1 MARVVSIATDLML
14 ASRVDA
20 GLTAA
25 GHHVVLAQSVEGA
38 PLDEAELI
46 VADLDVAD
54 PEALAATGVPTLG
67 YYSHV
72 DVDTKARADAAGLA
86 QVVPRSR
93 MSRELP
99 DLVAALLADQPG
111 CQRRLTCRGRR
122 RSARRAASAAVRGT
136 SPRPTI
142 PSAPIP

>member
-25 GHHVVLAQSVEGA
+25 GHHVVLARSVAGA
-38 PLDEAELI
+38 PLDEAEVI
-46 VADLDVAD
+46 VADLEVAD
-54 PEALAATGVPTLG
+54 PAELAATGVPVLG

-72 DVDTKARADAAGLA
+72 DAETKARAEAAGLA
-86 QVVPRSR
+86 KVVPRSR

-99 DLVAALLADQPG
+99 DLVAGLLA
-111 CQRRLTCRGRR
+111 
-122 RSARRAASAAVRGT
+122 
-136 SPRPTI
+136 
-142 PSAPIP
+142 